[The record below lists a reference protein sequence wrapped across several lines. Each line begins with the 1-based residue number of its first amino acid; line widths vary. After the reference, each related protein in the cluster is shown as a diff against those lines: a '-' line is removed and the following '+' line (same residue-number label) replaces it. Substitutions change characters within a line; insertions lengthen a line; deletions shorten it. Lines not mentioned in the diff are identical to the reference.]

1 MSGCTTSSGSVCS
14 APFSPSIPFGTEDDI
29 RVGTDQFPAVGS
41 STMLELET
49 TTRLDIWYAK
59 VCKKKLQPQISDEFS
74 ELSQF

>member
-1 MSGCTTSSGSVCS
+1 MSGCTTSSGS

-59 VCKKKLQPQISDEFS
+59 VCKKKKKNTTADIR
-74 ELSQF
+74 